1 VVGGT
6 DAAGAV
12 PALVRRDELAAPA
25 PRGDAEAA
33 EEVQRWEQKVANRD
47 VFFFGW
53 HLVIE
58 KGY

>member
-33 EEVQRWEQKVANRD
+33 EEVQRWEQKLANRD
-47 VFFFGW
+47 VFFFRFGTW
-53 HLVIE
+53 
-58 KGY
+58 